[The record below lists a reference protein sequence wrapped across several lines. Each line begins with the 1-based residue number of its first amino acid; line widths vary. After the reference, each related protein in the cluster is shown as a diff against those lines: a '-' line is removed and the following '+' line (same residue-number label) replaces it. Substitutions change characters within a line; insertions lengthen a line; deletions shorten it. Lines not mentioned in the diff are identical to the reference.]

1 MMVLSTTT
9 FALDPSS
16 MGMIKADKINAH
28 VQTYS
33 SVQYFSWGTALNGKT
48 IPLKWNAM
56 PSTMFDALDA
66 VYQSDTQVVWQPNLP
81 GSTTQYNVEV
91 LNLTGEYWISQK
103 SSANY
108 HRINCKLDLLIMSEV
123 T

>member
-9 FALDPSS
+9 FALDPGS
-16 MGMIKADKINAH
+16 MKMLKGDKINAH

-33 SVQYFSWGTALNGKT
+33 SVQYFSWGTAIVGKT

-66 VYQSDTQVVWQPNLP
+66 VYQSDVQVVWQPKLH
-81 GSTTQYNVEV
+81 GSTVNYNVEV
-91 LNLTGEYWISQK
+91 LNLTGEYWISQE

-108 HRINCKLDLLIMSEV
+108 NRINCQLDLLIMSEV